1 MTRKSAAPTYLREAT
16 LTYRAV
22 RGAPRDL
29 FPEKPIASS
38 AHVDRLLRPMLAGR
52 ITESLVVLAL
62 TGRQTVIGLHE
73 VARGAVNHV
82 HCAPCDLFRYPLMAG
97 AVSLILAHNHPSGD
111 AAPSPEDLAL
121 TQRTVRLGFELGLSV
136 LDHVIVVQDGYFS
149 LLDAGL
155 LRAGIEDGGGQSTWA
170 KGRAARPYGVSGN
183 RFALGQVCVTPG
195 VLGSCSSERIAG
207 CLRRH
212 ARGD

>member
-1 MTRKSAAPTYLREAT
+1 MTRRSAAPTYLREAA

-29 FPEKPIASS
+29 FPDKPITSS
-38 AHVDRLLRPMLAGR
+38 ADVDRLLRPMLAGR

-62 TGRQTVIGLHE
+62 TGRHAVIGLHE

-111 AAPSPEDLAL
+111 ASPSPEDLAL
-121 TQRTVRLGFELGLSV
+121 TKRCVRLGFELGLSV
-136 LDHVIVVQDGYFS
+136 LDHVIVVQEGYFS

-155 LRAGIEDGGGQSTWA
+155 LRTGIEDGGAQST
-170 KGRAARPYGVSGN
+170 
-183 RFALGQVCVTPG
+183 
-195 VLGSCSSERIAG
+195 
-207 CLRRH
+207 
-212 ARGD
+212 

>member
-29 FPEKPIASS
+29 FPDRPITSS
-38 AHVDRLLRPMLAGR
+38 ADVDRVLRPMLAGR

-62 TGRQTVIGLHE
+62 TGRHTVIGLHE

-97 AVSLILAHNHPSGD
+97 AVSLILAHYVP
-111 AAPSPEDLAL
+111 
-121 TQRTVRLGFELGLSV
+121 R
-136 LDHVIVVQDGYFS
+136 I
-149 LLDAGL
+149 
-155 LRAGIEDGGGQSTWA
+155 IM
-170 KGRAARPYGVSGN
+170 
-183 RFALGQVCVTPG
+183 G
-195 VLGSCSSERIAG
+195 VLLPPRLCAWCASCAPRSRPLIA
-207 CLRRH
+207 
-212 ARGD
+212 AAAT